1 MLFNYPGMKEEEE
14 AGAGLGPLVA
24 VLALS
29 SLLLPA
35 ALALLAAAGGV
46 LKTGAVHTDTARLW
60 ALAAGMFSGGF
71 GLCTAPLGLPLVLK
85 WLFVPRR
92 AALFVSG
99 GPASALAAS
108 AALVWLAARAWLR
121 LPPAQT
127 LVGKD
132 GEWLLALSA
141 LVLAAG
147 LAVRLL
153 LEFGRFRRRLML
165 GKVSLDREEAS
176 CVPGEQACA
185 FLNSE
190 KKPVSVSA
198 VLKLY
203 GAEAD
208 ELASREAEVGAA
220 VAAAAGWAYRLAWTV
235 PKGMSVPPG
244 GGWELIV
251 EVRGRGGSSFIGS
264 IAVKV
269 PA

>member
-1 MLFNYPGMKEEEE
+1 MKENAET
-14 AGAGLGPLVA
+14 GAGSSPLIA

-35 ALALLAAAGGV
+35 ALLLLAASGGAPGAGFV
-46 LKTGAVHTDTARLW
+46 RTDAARLW

-71 GLCTAPLGLPLVLK
+71 GLCTAPLGLPLVLQ

-99 GPASALAAS
+99 GLASALAAS

-132 GEWLLALSA
+132 GDWLLALPA

-147 LAVRLL
+147 MAVRLL
-153 LEFGRFRRRLML
+153 LEFGRFRRRLLL
-165 GKVSLDREEAS
+165 GKVSLDREEAF
-176 CVPGEQACA
+176 CAPGEQACA

-208 ELASREAEVGAA
+208 ELSSREAEVGAA
-220 VAAAAGWAYRLAWTV
+220 VAAAAGWSYRLAWTV
-235 PKGMSVPPG
+235 PKGMTVPPG
-244 GGWELIV
+244 GGWELVV
-251 EVRGRGGSSFIGS
+251 EVRGRGGSSFIDS